1 MIDVA
6 DATPPSG
13 GQPLAR
19 LAVSESTGTE
29 PVFLATVTI
38 SKASDQ
44 KLECGCNAVSEVAL
58 GRVLPLVQRF
68 QAECHS
74 PLTSADSF
82 DWSPL
87 VDHLRDDGLTV
98 EEIPLSDREIEF
110 HLDLQSGM
118 MVGSQRATHAYAPAD
133 DGIP

>member
-1 MIDVA
+1 MPDVA

-38 SKASDQ
+38 SKAFDQ
-44 KLECGCNAVSEVAL
+44 KREGGCSAVSEAAL
-58 GRVLPLVQRF
+58 GRVSPLVQKF
-68 QAECHS
+68 QAERPS

-87 VDHLRDDGLTV
+87 VDHLRNDGLQYR
-98 EEIPLSDREIEF
+98 IPSHRYD
-110 HLDLQSGM
+110 
-118 MVGSQRATHAYAPAD
+118 PAAASSR
-133 DGIP
+133 GRGL